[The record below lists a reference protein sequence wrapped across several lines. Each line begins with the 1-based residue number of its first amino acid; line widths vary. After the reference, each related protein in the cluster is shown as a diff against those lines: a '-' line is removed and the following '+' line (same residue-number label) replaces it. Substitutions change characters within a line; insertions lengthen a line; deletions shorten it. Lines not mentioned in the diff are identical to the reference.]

1 MPTVDRVLQ
10 SSEHFLCVVTFLEP
24 QTFCPH
30 RPFEGSRGAVRV
42 LILKLRKQAWKV

>member
-1 MPTVDRVLQ
+1 MPTIYRVLQ

-24 QTFCPH
+24 PSFCPH
-30 RPFEGSRGAVRV
+30 SPFEGSSGAVRV